1 MSDERNSTTEPYR
14 PSSGDEGR
22 WFMSQWCDH
31 CTHDEA
37 FQADPENN
45 CDKGCPIVAMTLA
58 LMEDDPLYPREWIS
72 DVGGSNPR
80 CTAFERIDNGHAI
93 PDARQE
99 ALNV

>member
-1 MSDERNSTTEPYR
+1 MSTSDTTEPYR

-22 WFMSQWCDH
+22 WFMSRWCEH

-45 CDKGCPIVAMTLA
+45 GDQGCPIVAMTLVLKRA
-58 LMEDDPLYPREWIS
+58 DPLYPKEWIC
-72 DVGGSNPR
+72 DADGRNPR
-80 CTAFERIDNGHAI
+80 CTAFERIDDGHAI
-93 PDARQE
+93 RDARQE